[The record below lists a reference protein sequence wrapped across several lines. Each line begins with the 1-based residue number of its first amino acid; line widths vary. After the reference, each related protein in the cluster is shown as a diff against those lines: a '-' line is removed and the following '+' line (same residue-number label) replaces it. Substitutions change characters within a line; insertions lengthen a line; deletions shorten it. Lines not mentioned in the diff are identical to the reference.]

1 VLAEAMAC
9 GTPVAALDVGAVR
22 EVVDDGE
29 TGVVFDDLEQMVNE
43 LPRVF
48 DLDRRRVRDRA
59 VARFGAGRMVD
70 EYLNIYRRIVED
82 HRGGRPQ

>member
-1 VLAEAMAC
+1 
-9 GTPVAALDVGAVR
+9 
-22 EVVDDGE
+22 
-29 TGVVFDDLEQMVNE
+29 MVNE

-82 HRGGRPQ
+82 HRGGRPH

>member
-1 VLAEAMAC
+1 MKRVI
-9 GTPVAALDVGAVR
+9 R

-29 TGVVFDDLEQMVNE
+29 TGIVFDNLEQMVNE
-43 LPRVF
+43 LPRLF

-70 EYLNIYRRIVED
+70 EYLNVYRRIVED
-82 HRGGRPQ
+82 RRGGRPQ